1 VVAFE
6 AKRPA
11 SFVDRRGSDTK
22 VGAVLDEPIAEVR
35 CEPGVQCI
43 APLQDGV
50 PIAVQSRGK
59 VLPYLNAHLLE
70 AGAGERPIRAIDQV
84 CWC

>member
-1 VVAFE
+1 M
-6 AKRPA
+6 
-11 SFVDRRGSDTK
+11 DRRGSDTK

-35 CEPGVQCI
+35 SEPGAQCI

-50 PIAVQSRGK
+50 LITVPSRGK
-59 VLPYLNAHLLE
+59 VLPYLSAHLLE
-70 AGAGERPIRAIDQV
+70 AGAGERPLRAIDQV